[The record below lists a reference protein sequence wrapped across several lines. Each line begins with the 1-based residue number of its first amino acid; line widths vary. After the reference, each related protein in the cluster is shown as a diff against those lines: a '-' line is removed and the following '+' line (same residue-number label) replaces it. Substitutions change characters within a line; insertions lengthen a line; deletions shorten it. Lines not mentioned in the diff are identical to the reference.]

1 MQYKLSINVRPL
13 LFNLLLWMGGVAL
26 LLLSKSVIEWVTGS
40 TSDGG
45 LELAMV
51 LAAYLLLFLLNPIR
65 AGIDR
70 RLRKRARRAAR
81 HRLGAG
87 PH

>member
-13 LFNLLLWMGGVAL
+13 LLNLLLWMGGVAL
-26 LLLSKSVIEWVTGS
+26 LLLSKVMIEWVTGS

-65 AGIDR
+65 AWIDR
-70 RLRKRARRAAR
+70 RLHKRARRAAR
-81 HRLGAG
+81 HKPGAG